1 MKSCRLKIIGT
12 NSTTKHL
19 DGLLVELDDFVFNQK
34 PQVLPFEINNEIHLF
49 DIKTITFC
57 SNGVLLCGFASD
69 EKNNVGRISLKYLP

>member
-19 DGLLVELDDFVFNQK
+19 DGLLVELGDFVFSQK
-34 PQVLPFEINNEIHLF
+34 PQVLPFEISGEKHLF
-49 DIKTITFC
+49 DLKTVTFC
-57 SNGVLLCGFASD
+57 GNGVLLSGFVSD